1 MVGDHEEPHVTTPA
15 FLQAR
20 ATEFPHS
27 YRELSEA
34 GSDHRVW
41 WCRECQLARERWY
54 ADHH

>member
-1 MVGDHEEPHVTTPA
+1 MTTPA

-54 ADHH
+54 TDNP